1 MRENRNRSRKQRDEV
16 HGILE
21 NAALKVRR
29 RVKQAAWIAGGGMV
43 AAGAVAGT
51 GAWLLWKRGLG
62 KREDVRGQVVLITGG
77 SRGLGLQMAREFAHG
92 GARLAICA
100 RDAGELEWARE
111 ELSRAGAEVLAVP
124 CDVSVHD
131 DVQRMVRAVRE
142 HFGLIHILVN
152 NAGIISVGPMEA
164 QTLTDYQECMDTMF
178 WGVVYPTLAV
188 LPEMIGRRS
197 GKIANITS
205 IGGKVSVP
213 HLLPYSCA
221 KFAAVGFSEGL
232 HAEVKKDGV
241 QVTTVVPGLMRT
253 GSFVNA
259 WFKGKHRAEYAWF
272 SVSSAMPLLA
282 MQGERAARQVVNAIR
297 RGEAEITLTPQAKLL
312 AIMNGVMPGLTSE
325 VMALGNRL
333 MPSADGRTQDRYQG
347 KDCETSVSKSFLTKA
362 GREAARDLH
371 QDPHGRTQALA

>member
-1 MRENRNRSRKQRDEV
+1 MREKRNRSRKVVDAGQ
-16 HGILE
+16 GILHDS
-21 NAALKVRR
+21 ARRLRR
-29 RVKQAAWIAGGGMV
+29 RAKQAAWIAAGGML
-43 AAGAVAGT
+43 ATGAIAGT

-62 KREDVRGQVVLITGG
+62 KREDVHGRVVLITGG
-77 SRGLGLQMAREFAHG
+77 SRGLGLQMAREFARE
-92 GARLAICA
+92 GARLALCA
-100 RDAGELEWARE
+100 RDTAELDWARE
-111 ELSRAGAEVLAVP
+111 ELARTGAEVLAVQ

-131 DVQRMVRAVRE
+131 DVQRMVREVRE
-142 HFGLIHILVN
+142 RFGRIDILVN
-152 NAGIISVGPMEA
+152 NAGVISVGPMES

-272 SVSSAMPLLA
+272 SVSSALPLLA

-297 RGEAEITLTPQAKLL
+297 RGAAEVTLTPQAKLL
-312 AIMNGVMPGLTSE
+312 AIMNGVFPTLTSE
-325 VMALGNRL
+325 IMALGNRV
-333 MPSADGRTQDRYQG
+333 MPSGDGRTQERHRGRDSESAVSG
-347 KDCETSVSKSFLTKA
+347 SVLTKA
-362 GREAARDLH
+362 GRIAGRQMH
-371 QDPHGRTQALA
+371 QNPEQKPA